1 MLVKLDRTLYTL
13 TLNFCQV
20 GLFGHEHLLS
30 SLVRKQID
38 AKLNRDRGKI
48 NTIGAL
54 QKCWYLCESS
64 DIEKYSKIL
73 KSHSI
78 NSLQFPRSKILR
90 LGHEVPIPENNA

>member
-1 MLVKLDRTLYTL
+1 MSRYVKVTKKKKEIDACHACEIGQNTLYF

-48 NTIGAL
+48 NTTGAL
-54 QKCWYLCESS
+54 QKCWYLYES
-64 DIEKYSKIL
+64 
-73 KSHSI
+73 
-78 NSLQFPRSKILR
+78 Q
-90 LGHEVPIPENNA
+90 